1 MKIIKTAIM
10 LVAAIA
16 LLLMDYACA
25 LVSAVLW
32 YVYPIVLGVRL
43 AILRKMFNINGLDGD
58 KLALYGLNT
67 AVSYVNDTGK
77 EFIKTAVRFGRFR
90 R

>member
-1 MKIIKTAIM
+1 MKIVKTVIM
-10 LVAAIA
+10 LVSAVA

-25 LVSAVLW
+25 LVSTVLW
-32 YVYPIVLGVRL
+32 YIYPVILGVRL

-77 EFIKTAVRFGRFR
+77 DFIKTAVHFGRFR